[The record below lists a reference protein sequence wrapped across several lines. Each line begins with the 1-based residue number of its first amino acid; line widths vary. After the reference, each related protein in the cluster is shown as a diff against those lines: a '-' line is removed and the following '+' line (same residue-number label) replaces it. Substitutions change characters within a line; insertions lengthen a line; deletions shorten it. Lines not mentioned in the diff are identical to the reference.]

1 MDVKGFTIDSSS
13 TLDVDDAIWVES
25 DSRGW
30 TITVCISNVAAAISK
45 GSTFDDTARRRVQTK
60 HLAGGRSTPMIPRHF
75 SEGSC
80 SLFEGKQRSVMAIR
94 IRLDH
99 MLDPQGFPNVDE
111 SKLISQK
118 KLSYADIPNII
129 EDERAQLHKEV
140 SLAARLATALVDKRR
155 RNGAFVLYDLANGWI
170 MTESGRARKI
180 KDVRETIG
188 HIIVQELM
196 ILTNMELAR
205 FCLEKE
211 IPVPFRNHT
220 ARASAPPRQRMMD
233 LLEQGISGPVQEFE
247 RAQDSFMMV
256 MNEAVYGL
264 DLEGHYGLNLP
275 AYLHGTSPTRRFA
288 DLVTQRQIIGYLNGG
303 NFAYTNDEVHEMC
316 ERINAI
322 IAKKAQEESEVA
334 VTRANK
340 SDAKSIDKGRLS
352 RLSRLSVKEFERVV
366 KASVCGG
373 SHKPD
378 VAMEFLRRL
387 ERDEASLVDMY
398 YLLLE
403 SGEPWV
409 ETRKSVLSHLV
420 EHPNKA
426 TEVANVAGQ
435 LGGWSEPKFFIQQKG
450 ERDSLVHESTVKFDK
465 PKLAIGP
472 IRASSKRLAK
482 QMLIVE
488 AFAEYICEPNPQWPK
503 MDAGPPDRAPRKLD
517 VDSINPIGELM
528 EYCQFVGISLP
539 QYKSDRYVFDDHKPK
554 FVVSCKAAGLH
565 VKSSPSDSKKQA
577 KKESARRAIQLI
589 LERT

>member
-1 MDVKGFTIDSSS
+1 LDVKGFTIDSSS

-30 TITVCISNVAAAISK
+30 TITVCIANVAAAISK
-45 GSTFDDTARRRVQTK
+45 GSTFDDTARRRVQTLY
-60 HLAGGRSTPMIPRHF
+60 LAGGRSTPMIPRHF

-99 MLDPQGFPNVDE
+99 MLDPQGLPQIDE
-111 SKLISQK
+111 SKLISKK

-129 EDERAQLHKEV
+129 EDESAQLHKEI

-155 RNGAFVLYDLANGWI
+155 SSGAFVLYDLANGWI
-170 MTESGRARKI
+170 MTESGHVRKV
-180 KDVRETIG
+180 KDARETIG

-220 ARASAPPRQRMMD
+220 ARTSAPPRQRMMD

-247 RAQDSFMMV
+247 RAQGSFMMV
-256 MNEAVYGL
+256 MNKAAYGL
-264 DLEGHYGLNLP
+264 ALEGHYGLNLP
-275 AYLHGTSPTRRFA
+275 AYLHGTSPIRRFA
-288 DLVTQRQIIGYLNGG
+288 DLITQRQIIGYLNGG
-303 NFAYTNDEVHEMC
+303 SLAYTNDEVHEMC
-316 ERINAI
+316 EHINAV
-322 IAKKAQEESEVA
+322 IAKKAQEESEGA
-334 VTRANK
+334 ISRANK
-340 SDAKSIDKGRLS
+340 KAERSIDKGRLA
-352 RLSRLSVKEFERVV
+352 RLSAKEFERVV
-366 KASVCGG
+366 KVSVRGD
-373 SHKPD
+373 SHRPD

-387 ERDEASLVDMY
+387 EKDESSLVDIY
-398 YLLLE
+398 LLLLE
-403 SGEPWV
+403 SDESWV
-409 ETRKSVLSHLV
+409 ETRKSILSHLV

-426 TEVANVAGQ
+426 AEVANVAGQ
-435 LGGWSEPKFFIQQKG
+435 LGGWSEPKFLIHQKG
-450 ERDSLVHESTVKFDK
+450 DDHSLVHEVTVKFDK
-465 PKLAIGP
+465 PKMDIGP
-472 IRASSKRLAK
+472 VRASNKRLAK
-482 QMLIVE
+482 QMVIVE
-488 AFAEYICEPNPQWPK
+488 AFAEYICEPPPAWPNAQV
-503 MDAGPPDRAPRKLD
+503 DAVTKATRKLN
-517 VDSINPIGELM
+517 VDSVNPIGELM
-528 EYCQFVGISLP
+528 EYCQYASVDLP
-539 QYKSDRYVFDDHKPK
+539 QYESDRVGGEDHKPK

>member
-30 TITVCISNVAAAISK
+30 TITVCIANVAAAISK
-45 GSTFDDTARRRVQTK
+45 ASTFDDTARRRVQTLY
-60 HLAGGRSTPMIPRHF
+60 LAGGRSTPMIPRHF

-80 SLFEGKQRSVMAIR
+80 SLFEGKQRAVMAIR

-99 MLDPQGFPNVDE
+99 MLDPQGLPQIDE
-111 SKLISQK
+111 SKLISKK

-129 EDERAQLHKEV
+129 EDEGAQLHKEI

-155 RNGAFVLYDLANGWI
+155 DSGAFVLYDLANGWI
-170 MTESGRARKI
+170 MTESGHVRKI
-180 KDVRETIG
+180 KDVHETIG

-205 FCLEKE
+205 FCLDKE

-220 ARASAPPRQRMMD
+220 ARTSAPPRQRMMD

-264 DLEGHYGLNLP
+264 AIEGHYGLKLP
-275 AYLHGTSPTRRFA
+275 AYLHGTSPIRRFA
-288 DLVTQRQIIGYLNGG
+288 DLVTQRQIIGYLNDG
-303 NFAYTNDEVHEMC
+303 NLAYTNDEVREMC
-316 ERINAI
+316 EHINSV
-322 IAKKAQEESEVA
+322 IATKAQEKSEVVA
-334 VTRANK
+334 TRANK
-340 SDAKSIDKGRLS
+340 RDTKAIDEG

-387 ERDEASLVDMY
+387 ERDEASLVDIY

-403 SGEPWV
+403 SDESWV
-409 ETRKSVLSHLV
+409 ETRKSILSHLV

-426 TEVANVAGQ
+426 IEVANVAGQ

-450 ERDSLVHESTVKFDK
+450 EGDSLVHESTVKFDK

-472 IRASSKRLAK
+472 VRASSKRLAK

-517 VDSINPIGELM
+517 VDSMDPIGELM
-528 EYCQFVGISLP
+528 EYCQFTGVDLP
-539 QYKSDRYVFDDHKPK
+539 QYKSDRYVFDNHNPK

>member
-1 MDVKGFTIDSSS
+1 LDVKGFTIDSSS

-30 TITVCISNVAAAISK
+30 TITVCIANVAAAISK
-45 GSTFDDTARRRVQTK
+45 GSTFDDTARRRVQTLY
-60 HLAGGRSTPMIPRHF
+60 LAGGRSTPMIPRHF

-99 MLDPQGFPNVDE
+99 MLDPQGLPQIDE
-111 SKLISQK
+111 SKLISKK

-129 EDERAQLHKEV
+129 ENESAQLHKEI

-155 RNGAFVLYDLANGWI
+155 NNGAFVLYDLANGWI
-170 MTESGRARKI
+170 MTESGRVRKL
-180 KDVRETIG
+180 KYVRETIG
-188 HIIVQELM
+188 HVIVQELM

-220 ARASAPPRQRMMD
+220 ARTSAPPRQRMMD

-247 RAQDSFMMV
+247 RAQDSFMMI
-256 MNEAVYGL
+256 MNEAVYGPT
-264 DLEGHYGLNLP
+264 LEGHYGLNLR
-275 AYLHGTSPTRRFA
+275 AYIHGTSPIRRFA
-288 DLVTQRQIIGYLNGG
+288 DLITQRQIIGHINGG
-303 NFAYTNDEVHEMC
+303 NLAYTKGEVREMC
-316 ERINAI
+316 EHINVVMAT
-322 IAKKAQEESEVA
+322 KAQEESEVA
-334 VTRANK
+334 TTRANK
-340 SDAKSIDKGRLS
+340 RGTKAIDEGG
-352 RLSRLSVKEFERVV
+352 LSRLSVREFERVV
-366 KASVCGG
+366 KASVCGD

-387 ERDEASLVDMY
+387 KRDEASLVDMY

-403 SGEPWV
+403 SGESWV
-409 ETRKSVLSHLV
+409 ETRKSILSHLV

-450 ERDSLVHESTVKFDK
+450 EGDSLVHESTVKFDK

-482 QMLIVE
+482 QVLIVE
-488 AFAEYICEPNPQWPK
+488 TFAEYICEPKPQWPK
-503 MDAGPPDRAPRKLD
+503 VDAELPNKALRKLD

-528 EYCQFVGISLP
+528 EYCQFTGIDLP
-539 QYKSDRYVFDDHKPK
+539 QYKSDRYVYDNNNPK
-554 FVVSCKAAGLH
+554 FVVSCEAAGLH